1 MRCSRTVCSAKA
13 ALAFDADDTLG
24 SAMRDHVRFRSDE
37 FAPPDREPW
46 QINSERF
53 GYALAMWVAER
64 LKERG
69 FEVEP
74 PIPEDW
80 GWLFG
85 VRQDGQVV
93 HIGCGNVEGSVT
105 QWLIWL
111 EPARSGR
118 LRRLFRR
125 SRGGQPNAT
134 YGIAAA
140 IHRALHASPNADTI
154 EWFRV
159 GPRGEELD
167 HADSPI

>member
-1 MRCSRTVCSAKA
+1 MACSAKA
-13 ALAFDADDTLG
+13 ARVFAAGDPLG

-53 GYALAMWVAER
+53 GYALATWVSAR
-64 LKERG
+64 LKEHG
-69 FEVEP
+69 FAVDP

-105 QWLIWL
+105 QWLIWI
-111 EPARSGR
+111 EPVRRGV
-118 LRRLFRR
+118 LRRLFRWR
-125 SRGGQPNAT
+125 AAQPNAT

-140 IHRALHASPNADTI
+140 IHRALHASPRADDI

-167 HADSPI
+167 HAESPI